1 MFDTIISKYFS
12 KLGVALN
19 KSFTRYTVGAISAC
33 SFSTYE
39 IARHVSKA
47 RKKDFNTTE
56 RGLNYLLNNDNFQI
70 DDSYWR
76 MHINMIFDLMKE
88 QNLIQNKEKI
98 YIQVDFTSHENYF
111 LILSASIIINNR
123 AVPLYFTMRNY
134 PKKKD
139 QYNHKKMEQ
148 AFLQGLKH
156 VLSKK
161 YQYVI
166 VADRGFG
173 NQRFL
178 NLCEESGFE
187 YVIRTNPNL
196 KIETA
201 ESIGIIEEICKSDGV
216 YNAYI
221 KNWAREETVYR
232 CSKEN
237 KIWYLMSNIKELSDK
252 EAQSIYEK
260 RFKIEKCFQDLKSS
274 GFDMEKSK
282 IRKYSNYKK
291 LLAVCMVAHSLL
303 VLLGH
308 LIVVKM
314 PQFLKNSVG
323 MADVTLAYF
332 LSEEKHKNYFQENI
346 SSDLSL
352 F

>member
-12 KLGVALN
+12 KLGVALS
-19 KSFTRYTVGAISAC
+19 KSFTRYTLGAISAC

-39 IARHVSKA
+39 IARHVSKTT
-47 RKKDFNTTE
+47 KKDFNTAE

-70 DDSYWR
+70 DDTYWR
-76 MHINMIFDLMKE
+76 MHINMIFDLMFE
-88 QNLIQNKEKI
+88 QNLIQKNNKI
-98 YIQVDFTSHENYF
+98 YIQVDFTSQTNYF

-134 PKKKD
+134 PKKKE

-156 VLSKK
+156 ILSKQ

-178 NLCEESGFE
+178 DLCEHCGFE
-187 YVIRTNPNL
+187 YVIRMQPNL
-196 KIETA
+196 KIE
-201 ESIGIIEEICKSDGV
+201 IGDKVGLIEEICDSDGDYFALV
-216 YNAYI
+216 KKWSSSI
-221 KNWAREETVYR
+221 SIYR
-232 CSKEN
+232 CSKEEN
-237 KIWYLMSNIKELSDK
+237 IWYLTSNIKDLNDK
-252 EAQSIYEK
+252 EAQNIYEN

-274 GFDMEKSK
+274 GFDIEKSK

-291 LLAVCMVAHSLL
+291 LLAISMVSHSLL
-303 VLLGH
+303 VMLGH
-308 LIVVKM
+308 LIVVKV

-323 MADVTLAYF
+323 MADVILAYF
-332 LSEEKHKNYFQENI
+332 LLEEKHKNYFQEEQ
-346 SSDLSL
+346 SL
-352 F
+352 KSFPS

>member
-1 MFDTIISKYFS
+1 MFDALISKYFS
-12 KLGVALN
+12 KLGVALS
-19 KSFTRYTVGAISAC
+19 KSFTRYAAGAISAC

-47 RKKDFNTTE
+47 TKKDFNTAE
-56 RGLNYLLNNDNFQI
+56 RGLNYLLCNDNFQI
-70 DDSYWR
+70 DDTYWR
-76 MHINMIFDLMKE
+76 MHTNMIFDLMKE

-98 YIQVDFTSHENYF
+98 YIQIDFTSHENYF
-111 LILSASIIINNR
+111 LILSASIIVNNR

-156 VLSKK
+156 VLSKR

-178 NLCEESGFE
+178 NLCEACGFE
-187 YVIRTNPNL
+187 YLIRTNPNL
-196 KIETA
+196 KIE
-201 ESIGIIEEICKSDGV
+201 IGEKVGLMEEICESDGGYKV
-216 YNAYI
+216 YI
-221 KNWAREETVYR
+221 KSWTKEQEVYR
-232 CSKEN
+232 CSQEE

-252 EAQSIYEK
+252 EAQNIYEN

-303 VLLGH
+303 VMLGN

-314 PQFLKNSVG
+314 PHFLKNSAD
-323 MADVTLAYF
+323 MADVILAYF
-332 LSEEKHKNYFQENI
+332 LLEERHKTYFLKNTSPN
-346 SSDLSL
+346 SSHA
-352 F
+352 